1 MSENKK
7 NKTNEEILQIIAD
20 NFPSKAVEFRSKLFL
35 DSLEDNNAFNDLEE
49 VLSWFNNKV
58 DNCPMKV
65 DKIPLNETK
74 GWHADST
81 GNIVNDKG
89 AFFEVTGVRISNVG
103 FRESGIGWDQP
114 MITQDWKSSVSGIIC
129 KKFNDV
135 YHFLLQAKAEPGNY
149 PIIQLSPTLQA
160 TYSNLYKAHGGR
172 RPTYAEYFDDPN
184 PENIIYRQWLPED
197 GGRFLKKM
205 VLDIVIEIDESE
217 EIDVKDDFM
226 WVTIYQIKE
235 LLKKDY
241 IVNPHV
247 RSIIAGL

>member
-7 NKTNEEILQIIAD
+7 KYTKEQIQQIIND
-20 NFPSKAVEFRSKLFL
+20 SFSSKSIEFRSKFFL
-35 DSLEDNNAFNDLEE
+35 DSLEDGNAFNDLEE
-49 VLSWFNNKV
+49 VITWFNKKV

-65 DKIPLNETK
+65 EKIPLNETN
-74 GWHADST
+74 GWHADSK

-89 AFFEVTGVRISNVG
+89 AFFEVTGVKISNVG

-114 MITQDWKSSVSGIIC
+114 MITQDWKSSVSGLVC
-129 KKFNDV
+129 KKFNNV

-149 PIIQLSPTLQA
+149 PIIQLSPTFQA

-172 RPTYAEYFDDPN
+172 RPNYAEFFDEPKA
-184 PENIIYRQWLPED
+184 ESILYRQWLPED

-205 VLDIVIEIDESE
+205 VLDVIIEIDENE
-217 EIDVKDDFM
+217 PIDVKDDFI
-226 WVTIYQIKE
+226 WVTLFQIKE

-247 RSIIAGL
+247 RSLIAGL